1 MLTTI
6 GIIGRGMQHDR
17 DPVDP
22 FVLESARLVGRLVAE
37 RGGVIVS
44 GGLGGVMEAASRGA
58 KEAGGL
64 TLGFLPSMDKSS
76 GNAFL
81 DIVLPTG
88 LGRARNLITAR
99 GCDAIVMIGG
109 GCGTLN
115 ELTIA
120 YAEGRPV
127 VVLRGSGGWA
137 DRIEP
142 VLYEG
147 RWLDDR
153 KTVSID
159 FANTPAEAVDK
170 AFGRAGQGG
179 SAAQPD

>member
-6 GIIGRGMQHDR
+6 GIIGRGMQHEH

-22 FVLESARLVGRLVAE
+22 TVMESARLVGRLVAE

-64 TLGFLPSMDKSS
+64 TLGFLPSMDKST

-99 GCDAIVMIGG
+99 GCDAIVMI
-109 GCGTLN
+109 
-115 ELTIA
+115 A
-120 YAEGRPV
+120 RSSY
-127 VVLRGSGGWA
+127 
-137 DRIEP
+137 
-142 VLYEG
+142 
-147 RWLDDR
+147 
-153 KTVSID
+153 
-159 FANTPAEAVDK
+159 
-170 AFGRAGQGG
+170 
-179 SAAQPD
+179 SAAPAGGPIVSNRCFMTAITSTTARRFRSISPIPRRRWSTWPLPGREQ

>member
-1 MLTTI
+1 MMTTI

-22 FVLESARLVGRLVAE
+22 TVMESARLVGRLVAE

-64 TLGFLPSMDKSS
+64 TLGFLPSMNKST

-115 ELTIA
+115 ELTIS

-127 VVLRGSGGWA
+127 IILRGSGGWA

-142 VLYEG
+142 VLYDG
-147 RWLDDR
+147 HYLDDR

-159 FANTPAEAVDK
+159 FADTPAEVVDK
-170 AFGRAGQGG
+170 AFARAGAIT
-179 SAAQPD
+179 AAQPD

>member
-1 MLTTI
+1 MMTTI

-22 FVLESARLVGRLVAE
+22 TVMESARLVGRLVAE

-64 TLGFLPSMDKSS
+64 TLGFLPSMNKST

-115 ELTIA
+115 ELTIS

-127 VVLRGSGGWA
+127 IILRGSGGWA

-142 VLYEG
+142 VLYDG
-147 RWLDDR
+147 HYLDDR

-159 FANTPAEAVDK
+159 FADTPAEVVDK
-170 AFGRAGQGG
+170 AFARAGAGA
-179 SAAQPD
+179 AAQPD

>member
-1 MLTTI
+1 MTTI

-17 DPVDP
+17 DHVDP
-22 FVLESARLVGRLVAE
+22 TVMEAARLVGRLVAE

-64 TLGFLPSMDKSS
+64 TLGFLPSMDKST

-115 ELTIA
+115 ELTIS
-120 YAEGRPV
+120 YAEGRPI

-142 VLYEG
+142 VLYDG
-147 RWLDDR
+147 RYLDDR

-159 FANTPAEAVDK
+159 FADSPAEAVDK
-170 AFGRAGQGG
+170 AFGRAGAG
-179 SAAQPD
+179 AEAQPD